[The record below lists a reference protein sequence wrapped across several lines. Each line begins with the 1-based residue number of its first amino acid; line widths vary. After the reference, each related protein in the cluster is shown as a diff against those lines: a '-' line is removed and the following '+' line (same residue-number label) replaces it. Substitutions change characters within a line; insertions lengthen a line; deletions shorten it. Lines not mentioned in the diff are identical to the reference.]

1 MGCNRRGGAD
11 DGQPQL
17 LVCLGLSEPAIF
29 RSPMFATAL
38 LFTTSALY
46 AEAIGGYA
54 AGCLKN
60 GVSLPLTGPGYQV
73 IRSKRLRYYGHP
85 DLIHYLQ
92 GLANQTRLAGMPDLY
107 IADLAMARGGPFT
120 SGHRSHQTGLDA
132 DIWFRMA
139 NRPIS
144 KWEQDAPKEWAL
156 IDEPSYKMLPGRFGP
171 QQLNLLRLA
180 ASKPEVA
187 RIFVNPVIKAEVC
200 KRAADEPWVAKLRPW
215 VGHFSH
221 FHVRLRCPTNSPD
234 CQPQAPIPPGNGCDA
249 ELASWLKDKPQLPKV
264 SMSYRAPVLPRRC
277 EG

>member
-1 MGCNRRGGAD
+1 MLTS
-11 DGQPQL
+11 L
-17 LVCLGLSEPAIF
+17 LLAAVLQ
-29 RSPMFATAL
+29 
-38 LFTTSALY
+38 

-60 GVSLPLTGPGYQV
+60 GVSLPLEGPGYQV
-73 IRSKRLRYYGHP
+73 IRTKRLRYYGHP

-92 GLANQTRLAGMPDLY
+92 TLANQTRMAGLPDLY

-156 IDEPSYKMLPGRFGP
+156 IDEPRYKMLPGRFGP
-171 QQLNLLRLA
+171 QQLTLLRLA

-187 RIFVNPVIKAEVC
+187 RIFVNPVIKSAVC
-200 KRAADEPWVAKLRPW
+200 QQAGNEPWVAKLRPW

-221 FHVRLRCPTNSPD
+221 FHVRLRCPVGSPD
-234 CQPQAPIPPGNGCDA
+234 CEPQAPIPPGNGCGE

-264 SMSYRAPVLPRRC
+264 SGINKRPELPARC
-277 EG
+277 GN

>member
-1 MGCNRRGGAD
+1 
-11 DGQPQL
+11 
-17 LVCLGLSEPAIF
+17 
-29 RSPMFATAL
+29 MFATAL

-60 GVSLPLTGPGYQV
+60 GVSLPLTGPGYKV
-73 IRSKRLRYYGHP
+73 IRTKRLRYYGHP